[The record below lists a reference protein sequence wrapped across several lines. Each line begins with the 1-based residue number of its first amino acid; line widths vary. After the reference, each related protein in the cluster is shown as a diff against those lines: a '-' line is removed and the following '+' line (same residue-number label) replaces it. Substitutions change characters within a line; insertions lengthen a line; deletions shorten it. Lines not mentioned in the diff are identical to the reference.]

1 MMTEE
6 EFIEKA
12 NLSRH
17 QVRTWLESGLLEA
30 KTVNGPDGS
39 HQEFDARQLSRARLL
54 KALSICRRSGR
65 LEKFLCHDG
74 DQMQSCHSS
83 HS

>member
-1 MMTEE
+1 MTED
-6 EFIEKA
+6 EFCEKA
-12 NLSRH
+12 GLSRH
-17 QVRTWLESGLLEA
+17 QLRTWLESGLLEA
-30 KTVNGPDGS
+30 KMVNDTRGPR
-39 HQEFDARQLSRARLL
+39 QEFDAHQLSRARLL
-54 KALSICRRSGR
+54 KALSICSGR